1 MQGYVAVE
9 LGLDGMEFH
18 MNNEEV
24 SIFLFV
30 PQNETVTITTCAD
43 EYELGWGYRLL
54 H

>member
-24 SIFLFV
+24 SIFSLYLKMKQS
-30 PQNETVTITTCAD
+30 P
-43 EYELGWGYRLL
+43 
-54 H
+54 